1 MSKSDDNT
9 NELESY
15 GVWVKKSNGNGD
27 AAETPADTSDEL
39 NLDDGGL
46 DLPDF
51 DDSDFSDMFKDE
63 PADSSAGALDD
74 FGSEDDTTL
83 STDELANITDGF
95 EVEQVDAPA
104 ESEELDLGD
113 FDVPEASEDIPSE
126 DASEEVSFDMDEPE
140 TQTIKSVIK
149 YKSKTI
155 KVGGSAKTFTA
166 QFIDD
171 DGVELDI
178 TPKWQIV
185 CDFVDKLIV
194 TESGNKIS
202 IATKDDSCV
211 DEDFRLVLTDSEDN
225 YESSL
230 IVSVVS
236 LL

>member
-15 GVWVKKSNGNGD
+15 GVWVKNT
-27 AAETPADTSDEL
+27 AENDNTELTPADTSDEL

-104 ESEELDLGD
+104 ESDDLDLGD
-113 FDVPEASEDIPSE
+113 FDIPDSTN
-126 DASEEVSFDMDEPE
+126 SP
-140 TQTIKSVIK
+140 
-149 YKSKTI
+149 
-155 KVGGSAKTFTA
+155 
-166 QFIDD
+166 
-171 DGVELDI
+171 
-178 TPKWQIV
+178 
-185 CDFVDKLIV
+185 
-194 TESGNKIS
+194 S
-202 IATKDDSCV
+202 I
-211 DEDFRLVLTDSEDN
+211 
-225 YESSL
+225 
-230 IVSVVS
+230 
-236 LL
+236 